1 VAREFVAGS
10 LKKGVGWRKRNRERG
25 RSLGVIRLDGDRGW
39 EWNVAK
45 PTKARKRKHKKVQP
59 MCGRP
64 HRTNVGSG
72 TEGRVGRSGGDG
84 RKRNA

>member
-25 RSLGVIRLDGDRGW
+25 RSLGVVRLDGDRGW

-45 PTKARKRKHKKVQP
+45 T
-59 MCGRP
+59 
-64 HRTNVGSG
+64 
-72 TEGRVGRSGGDG
+72 D
-84 RKRNA
+84 